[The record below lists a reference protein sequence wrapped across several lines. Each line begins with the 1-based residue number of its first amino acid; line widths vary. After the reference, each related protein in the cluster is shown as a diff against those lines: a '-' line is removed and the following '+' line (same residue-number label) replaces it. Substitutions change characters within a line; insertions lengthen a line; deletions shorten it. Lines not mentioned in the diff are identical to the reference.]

1 MCPPSH
7 QSAENVDD
15 EEADPEY
22 NVLEEE
28 EEVDAEELR
37 ADRTVQITKKEVS
50 ELLSELFEDEL
61 SSSDEELPLAPTEDI
76 QSALRD
82 IAVQLEPTDTAGIRS
97 KSPNKPTGIV
107 QPLPATPLVVRE
119 NMAITVS
126 FPTLSTCSPIEV
138 VVQLPE
144 QEQDLDVSST
154 ISPLSVMSVEARCL
168 LEEQLRKHVQL
179 LTQTHLISA
188 QQVEL
193 TSVTQECHGMLTD
206 LIPISR
212 NVEIANLEEAI
223 NLINYWDTVVEK
235 IPVSDIQTYQ
245 QKVVPTSLSG

>member
-1 MCPPSH
+1 
-7 QSAENVDD
+7 
-15 EEADPEY
+15 
-22 NVLEEE
+22 
-28 EEVDAEELR
+28 
-37 ADRTVQITKKEVS
+37 
-50 ELLSELFEDEL
+50 
-61 SSSDEELPLAPTEDI
+61 
-76 QSALRD
+76 
-82 IAVQLEPTDTAGIRS
+82 
-97 KSPNKPTGIV
+97 
-107 QPLPATPLVVRE
+107 
-119 NMAITVS
+119 
-126 FPTLSTCSPIEV
+126 
-138 VVQLPE
+138 
-144 QEQDLDVSST
+144 
-154 ISPLSVMSVEARCL
+154 MSVEARCL

-245 QKVVPTSLSG
+245 QKVVPTSLSGWVYIFSDFSLLSI